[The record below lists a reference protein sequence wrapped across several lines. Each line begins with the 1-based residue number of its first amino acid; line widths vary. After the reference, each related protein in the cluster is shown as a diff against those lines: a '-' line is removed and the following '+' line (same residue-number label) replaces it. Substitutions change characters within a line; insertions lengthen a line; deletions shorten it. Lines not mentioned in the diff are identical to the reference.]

1 MHLTII
7 SSFLFFTGLVG
18 LTTWFL
24 TRKDDHSSTKGFF
37 LGGRSLTFP
46 LIAGSLLLTNLSTEQ
61 MIGLNGAAFR
71 DGLSVMAWEVIAV
84 VALVLMALFFLPKFL
99 KSGVTTVPEYLGIRF
114 NTRTRLLT
122 NLIFLIAYAVIL
134 LPIIL
139 YTGAKGLTGMLDLAS
154 LTGIEN
160 ETTLLWVTIWT
171 VGLIGSVYALFGGL
185 RTVAVS
191 DTLNGMGLLVGGLL
205 ITYFGLNAVSDGA
218 GIFEGWNILKAAS
231 PEKFNSVGGENQSV
245 PFSTLFTGVFL
256 LNLFYWCTNQ
266 QIIQRTLGAKDLA
279 EGQKGVLLTGA
290 LKLLGPLYLVL
301 PGMISF
307 YLFKDMGI
315 APDQAYGMLVHKVL
329 PPYLNGFFA
338 AVMIGAILSSFNSA
352 LNSTCTLFSLG
363 VYRNAINREAEGKTL
378 VRASKYFGWIMAFIT
393 MSIAPLLAGQDSIF
407 GYLQKMNGIYFI
419 PLFAVILVG
428 MLSKRIPAVAAN
440 WALPLGILVIAFGYF
455 VPLGE
460 GMYLTNYI
468 HDFHF
473 LGMVFLGLILFMILI
488 GIMNPTEEFEQVDA
502 KLVDL
507 TPWRY
512 APHASAVLIF
522 LVFTI
527 YYSFSDFTLVVPFAY
542 KPILAALILTLL
554 VLRLRRKKAVMAN

>member
-1 MHLTII
+1 
-7 SSFLFFTGLVG
+7 
-18 LTTWFL
+18 
-24 TRKDDHSSTKGFF
+24 
-37 LGGRSLTFP
+37 
-46 LIAGSLLLTNLSTEQ
+46 
-61 MIGLNGAAFR
+61 
-71 DGLSVMAWEVIAV
+71 
-84 VALVLMALFFLPKFL
+84 
-99 KSGVTTVPEYLGIRF
+99 
-114 NTRTRLLT
+114 
-122 NLIFLIAYAVIL
+122 
-134 LPIIL
+134 
-139 YTGAKGLTGMLDLAS
+139 
-154 LTGIEN
+154 
-160 ETTLLWVTIWT
+160 
-171 VGLIGSVYALFGGL
+171 
-185 RTVAVS
+185 
-191 DTLNGMGLLVGGLL
+191 
-205 ITYFGLNAVSDGA
+205 
-218 GIFEGWNILKAAS
+218 
-231 PEKFNSVGGENQSV
+231 
-245 PFSTLFTGVFL
+245 
-256 LNLFYWCTNQ
+256 
-266 QIIQRTLGAKDLA
+266 
-279 EGQKGVLLTGA
+279 
-290 LKLLGPLYLVL
+290 
-301 PGMISF
+301 
-307 YLFKDMGI
+307 
-315 APDQAYGMLVHKVL
+315 
-329 PPYLNGFFA
+329 
-338 AVMIGAILSSFNSA
+338 MIGAILSSFNSA

-460 GMYLTNYI
+460 GIYLTNYI